1 MRLESRVQGPESEG
15 PRSEVRKG
23 LKSKVQS
30 PRFKAYGLYFTS
42 SVPRFMSHVFRSSF
56 IIPRSSFISTAYSLK
71 PTACPGLTVLELIV
85 AMGVAGL
92 FYGVLYN
99 FYVLHARALKVQEI
113 KLDLQESSRLAIDF
127 LIRELHFA
135 GARPVQGGTC
145 AGFERLTNAES
156 QRITLQYD
164 YRGNSIGSA
173 PDGCPDDPNER
184 VTYLYEPATQLLK
197 RSSSS
202 GAPQPFIGDVPS
214 DGFLLQYLDRDGNDL
229 GSSLNPDQRAAVHS
243 IVVTVG
249 TSKRHPDP
257 QVTEPLTSEHT
268 STVFLPN
275 PAR

>member
-1 MRLESRVQGPESEG
+1 MRLESRVQSPESES
-15 PRSEVRKG
+15 PKSEVR
-23 LKSKVQS
+23 SQRRNCFVH
-30 PRFKAYGLYFTS
+30 P
-42 SVPRFMSHVFRSSF
+42 
-56 IIPRSSFISTAYSLK
+56 TAYNLK
-71 PTACPGLTVLELIV
+71 PIASSGLTVLELVV

-99 FYVLHARALKVQEI
+99 FYLLHARALKVQEV

-127 LIRELHFA
+127 LVRELHFS

-164 YRGNSIGSA
+164 YRGNSPGSA

-184 VTYLYEPATQLLK
+184 VAYLYEPDTQLIK
-197 RSSSS
+197 RSSGG
-202 GAPQPFIGDVPS
+202 GAPQPFIGDVPPS
-214 DGFLLQYLDRDGNDL
+214 GFLLRYFDRDGTDL
-229 GSSLNPDQRAAVHS
+229 GSSLNADQRAAVRS
-243 IVVTVG
+243 IVVTVR

>member
-1 MRLESRVQGPESEG
+1 MQSRISFLRLTYDVLRASG
-15 PRSEVRKG
+15 K
-23 LKSKVQS
+23 
-30 PRFKAYGLYFTS
+30 
-42 SVPRFMSHVFRSSF
+42 
-56 IIPRSSFISTAYSLK
+56 
-71 PTACPGLTVLELIV
+71 CGLTVLELMV

-99 FYVLHARALKVQEI
+99 FYLLHAHALKVQDV

-127 LIRELHFA
+127 LVRELHFA
-135 GARPVQGGTC
+135 GARPVQGGAC

-164 YRGNSIGSA
+164 YRGNSTGSA

-184 VTYLYEPATQLLK
+184 IVYLYEPATQLIK
-197 RSSSS
+197 RASGG
-202 GAPQPFIGDVPS
+202 GAPQPFIGDVPA
-214 DGFLLQYLDRDGNDL
+214 DGFLLRYLDRDGADL
-229 GSSLNPDQRAAVHS
+229 GSSLNADQRAAVRS
-243 IVVTVG
+243 IVVAVR

-257 QVTEPLTSEHT
+257 QVSAPLTSEHT